1 MYDND
6 LMAVSGL
13 GEAQRIGVNVP
24 ADLSIVAWDD
34 SPTCE
39 FVHPP
44 LTALTRDI
52 ATSGAHAARL
62 LAQLADG
69 TPVGHV
75 EEAPLTVLRPFRG
88 STEYGTTR
96 CPPAPAAQ
104 VRDVSW
110 SRTNATAAI

>member
-44 LTALTRDI
+44 LTALTRD
-52 ATSGAHAARL
+52 SPPQAR
-62 LAQLADG
+62 
-69 TPVGHV
+69 TPPGSWPRSPTARPQGHV
-75 EEAPLTVLRPFRG
+75 EEAPPVLTLRG
-88 STEYGTTR
+88 STGPAPR
-96 CPPAPAAQ
+96 VPPAPGRAA
-104 VRDVSW
+104 VTELV
-110 SRTNATAAI
+110 RTNATAAI

>member
-1 MYDND
+1 
-6 LMAVSGL
+6 MAVSGL

-44 LTALTRDI
+44 LTALTRDV

-75 EEAPLTVLRPFRG
+75 EEAPLVLTLRG
-88 STEYGTTR
+88 STG
-96 CPPAPAAQ
+96 PAPRVPARPRPRS
-104 VRDVSW
+104 RD
-110 SRTNATAAI
+110 